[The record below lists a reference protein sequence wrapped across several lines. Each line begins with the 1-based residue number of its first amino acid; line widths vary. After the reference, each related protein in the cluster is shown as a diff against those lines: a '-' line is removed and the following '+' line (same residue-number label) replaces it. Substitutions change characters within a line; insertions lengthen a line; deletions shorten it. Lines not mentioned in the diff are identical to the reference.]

1 MEQDV
6 SVLFVDKTKISFKAI
21 DFQGRPGVALEVE
34 VEGSRGMIVLDCLSA
49 RDIAEKL
56 VATAERSERENI
68 PKARC

>member
-34 VEGSRGMIVLDCLSA
+34 VEGLRGMIVLDCLSA

-56 VATAERSERENI
+56 VATAERSEKENI